1 MAQAVVPEVR
11 RKPVLKQEI
20 AFLLIHLMPLGA
32 IWTGATFFD
41 WMVCIFLYV
50 FRMFWVTGG
59 YHRYFAHRSYST
71 SRWFQFVIAFMAQTT
86 AQKGALWWAAHHRHH
101 HRHSDTPADPHSMKI
116 YGFWYSHVGWI
127 VGPDFKETDYKTIG
141 DFAKYPELVWLN
153 KHYLV
158 PPTILAIA
166 VTALGA
172 WVNGG
177 SPLLMFTS
185 AGLSTLFIGFF
196 LSTVIL
202 YHGTFS
208 INSIMHKFGTQRY
221 ESNDESRNSIWL
233 ALLTLGEGWHNNH
246 HYYEVAARQ
255 GFFWWEID
263 ITYYI
268 LRGLQSVGLIW
279 DLKGVPKHILHSKN
293 KKHAAELRKQYEAQN
308 PRPPVSKEKAY
319 VIPALCRN
327 RFKNHRIEIAE

>member
-1 MAQAVVPEVR
+1 MAQAAVVPEVR
-11 RKPVLKQEI
+11 RKPHLKQEI
-20 AFLLIHLMPLGA
+20 AFIIIHLLPLGA
-32 IWTGATFFD
+32 LWTGATFFD

-59 YHRYFAHRSYST
+59 YHRYFAHKSYKT

-101 HRHSDTPADPHSMKI
+101 HRNSDTPSDPHSMKI

-127 VGPDFKETDYKTIG
+127 VGPDFKETDYKVIG
-141 DFAKYPELVWLN
+141 DYAKYPELVWLN

-158 PPTILAIA
+158 SPTILAI
-166 VTALGA
+166 VVMALGG

-177 SPLLMFTS
+177 SVLAMFTT
-185 AGLSTLFIGFF
+185 AGFSSLFIGFF

-202 YHGTFS
+202 YHATFS
-208 INSIMHKFGTQRY
+208 INSIMHKVGTQRY
-221 ESNDESRNSIWL
+221 ESNDESRNSLWL
-233 ALLTLGEGWHNNH
+233 ALITLGEGWHNNH
-246 HYYEVAARQ
+246 HYYETASRQ

-268 LRGLQSVGLIW
+268 LRGLAAVGLIW
-279 DLKGVPKHILHSKN
+279 DLKEVPKHILHSKN
-293 KKHAAELRKQYEAQN
+293 KKEAAELRKKYEAQN
-308 PRPPVSKEKAY
+308 SRPPVSKEEKAK
-319 VIPALCRN
+319 PA
-327 RFKNHRIEIAE
+327 EEEVEA

>member
-1 MAQAVVPEVR
+1 MSSVSITPEVR
-11 RKPVLKQEI
+11 RKPILKQEL
-20 AFLLIHLMPLGA
+20 AFLVIHLLPLGA
-32 IWTGATFFD
+32 LYTGATLFD
-41 WMVCIFLYV
+41 WIVCGALYV
-50 FRMFWVTGG
+50 IRMFWVTGG
-59 YHRYFAHRSYST
+59 YHRYFAHKSYKT
-71 SRWFQFVIAFMAQTT
+71 SRWFQFIIAFMAQTS

-158 PPTILAIA
+158 APTTLALA
-166 VTALGA
+166 VMALGG

-177 SPLLMFTS
+177 SVLAMFTT
-185 AGLSTLFIGFF
+185 AGFSSLFVGFF

-208 INSIMHKFGTQRY
+208 INSIMHKFGNQRY
-221 ESNDESRNSIWL
+221 ETGEESKNSLWL

-246 HYYEVAARQ
+246 HYYETASRQ

-263 ITYYI
+263 ITWYV
-268 LRGLQSVGLIW
+268 LKMLSWTGLIW
-279 DLKGVPKHILHSKN
+279 DLKGVPKHIKLSKN
-293 KKHAAELRKQYEAQN
+293 RQHAQELKKQFDASRPAVARQEAE
-308 PRPPVSKEKAY
+308 KE
-319 VIPALCRN
+319 
-327 RFKNHRIEIAE
+327 IEKDAVH

>member
-1 MAQAVVPEVR
+1 MSKTVQIEN
-11 RKPVLKQEI
+11 RKKPILKQEI
-20 AFLLIHLMPLGA
+20 AFAIVHMLPLAA
-32 IWTGATFFD
+32 IWTGATLFD
-41 WMVCIFLYV
+41 WAVCIFLYV

-59 YHRYFAHRSYST
+59 YHRYFAHKSYKT
-71 SRWFQFVIAFMAQTT
+71 SRWFQFVIAFMAQTS

-101 HRHSDTPADPHSMKI
+101 HRHSDTPKDPHSMKL

-127 VGPDFKETDYKTIG
+127 IGPDYKETDYKTIG
-141 DFAKYPELVWLN
+141 DYSKYPELVWLN

-158 PPTILAIA
+158 PPVTLAII

-177 SPLLMFTS
+177 SPLLMFTHH
-185 AGLSTLFIGFF
+185 GLSTLFIGFF

-208 INSIMHKFGTQRY
+208 INSIMHKFGKQRY
-221 ESNDESRNSIWL
+221 ESDDESKNSLWL

-263 ITYYI
+263 LTFYGLKMLSWLGLIKD
-268 LRGLQSVGLIW
+268 LRG
-279 DLKGVPKHILHSKN
+279 VPAHIKYSKN
-293 KKHAAELRKQYEAQN
+293 RKQA
-308 PRPPVSKEKAY
+308 KELASSIKSGE
-319 VIPALCRN
+319 VTVE
-327 RFKNHRIEIAE
+327 EIRKSA

>member
-1 MAQAVVPEVR
+1 M
-11 RKPVLKQEI
+11 L
-20 AFLLIHLMPLGA
+20 
-32 IWTGATFFD
+32 
-41 WMVCIFLYV
+41 
-50 FRMFWVTGG
+50 
-59 YHRYFAHRSYST
+59 
-71 SRWFQFVIAFMAQTT
+71 
-86 AQKGALWWAAHHRHH
+86 
-101 HRHSDTPADPHSMKI
+101 I

-141 DFAKYPELVWLN
+141 DYAKYPELMWLN

-158 PPTILAIA
+158 PPVTLAVL

-177 SPLLMFTS
+177 SPLLMFTHY
-185 AGLSTLFIGFF
+185 GLGTLFIGFF

-208 INSIMHKFGTQRY
+208 INSIMHHFGTQRY
-221 ESNDESRNSIWL
+221 ESNDESKNSLWL

-246 HYYEVAARQ
+246 HYYEVTAKQ

-263 ITYYI
+263 FTYY
-268 LRGLQSVGLIW
+268 GLKMLSWMGLIW

-293 KKHAAELRKQYEAQN
+293 KAHAQELRKEYEHEHA
-308 PRPPVSKEKAY
+308 
-319 VIPALCRN
+319 
-327 RFKNHRIEIAE
+327 